1 MRRFTDEPLAAI
13 VQFVAEILARGEVA
27 ELVVADPDHGAGM
40 YAGEA
45 LGDSIHRPWRVWVE
59 LADRL
64 GARLGTPRPAD
75 GEVALRFEPL
85 ARERVPE
92 RGEGSETYGTASGF
106 ARIHK
111 LEDPGFVIDLREAL
125 ERAQL
130 PPAPRVLAVG
140 CNTGDELALIY
151 GAAGDAR
158 VTGVDHSE
166 SAIAEARERWPAA
179 TFLVADAM
187 QPLALGRFELVIA
200 LGMLQSGELD
210 DRALL
215 RRLVQDHLAPAGAV
229 ILGVPNCRYVDGEVS
244 FGARMR
250 NFSQPELGLVI
261 KDIAFYR
268 KYLQQHHRK
277 VFVTGRNYLFV
288 TAVAEVSAAA
298 TPTRM

>member
-1 MRRFTDEPLAAI
+1 MRRLTEEPLTAI
-13 VQFVAEILARGEVA
+13 AQFVAEVLARGEIA

-64 GARLGTPRPAD
+64 GARLLTPRAAD
-75 GEVALRFEPL
+75 GEVAIRFEPL
-85 ARERVPE
+85 ARDRIPA
-92 RGEGSETYGTASGF
+92 RGEGSEAYGTASGF

-111 LEDPGFVIDLREAL
+111 LEDPGFVVDLRDAL
-125 ERAQL
+125 DRAHL

-140 CNTGDELALIY
+140 CNTGDELELVY
-151 GAAGDAR
+151 AAAPDAR
-158 VTGVDHSE
+158 VTGIDHSE
-166 SAIAEARERWPAA
+166 TAIAAARARWPDA
-179 TFLVADAM
+179 TFHAADAM
-187 QPLALGRFELVIA
+187 QPLAMIDRFELVIA

-229 ILGVPNCRYVDGEVS
+229 ILGVPNCRYIDGEVS

-250 NFSQPELGLVI
+250 NFTQPELGLVI

-268 KYLQQHHRK
+268 KYLQQHHRR

-288 TAVAEVSAAA
+288 TGVAEVSS
-298 TPTRM
+298 P

>member
-1 MRRFTDEPLAAI
+1 MRRFTGEPLTAI
-13 VQFVAEILARGEVA
+13 VPFVAEILARGEVA
-27 ELVVADPDHGAGM
+27 EIVVADPDHGAGM

-64 GARLGTPRPAD
+64 GARLGTPRLAD

-85 ARERVPE
+85 ARDRVPE
-92 RGEGSETYGTASGF
+92 RGEGRETYGTASGF

-111 LEDPGFVIDLREAL
+111 LEDPGFILDLREAL
-125 ERAQL
+125 DRAEL
-130 PPAPRVLAVG
+130 PAAPRVLAVG
-140 CNTGDELALIY
+140 CNTGDELAIVY
-151 GAAGDAR
+151 AAAGDAR

-166 SAIAEARERWPAA
+166 SAIVEARTRWPAA
-179 TFLVADAM
+179 TFHVADVT
-187 QPLALGRFELVIA
+187 QPLGLGRFELVIA

-215 RRLVQDHLAPAGAV
+215 RRLVQDHLSPAGAV
-229 ILGVPNCRYVDGEVS
+229 ILGVPNCRYVDGEIS

-288 TAVAEVSAAA
+288 TAVAEVSAAL
-298 TPTRM
+298 PRM

>member
-1 MRRFTDEPLAAI
+1 MRRFIDEPLVTIIAYIADAI
-13 VQFVAEILARGEVA
+13 ARGEVA

-45 LGDSIHRPWRVWVE
+45 LGDSIHRPWRVWIE

-64 GARLGTPRPAD
+64 DARLLTPRPAD

-85 ARERVPE
+85 ARDRIPE
-92 RGEGSETYGTASGF
+92 RGEGSEAYGTGSGF

-111 LEDPGFVIDLREAL
+111 LEDPGFVLDLRDAL
-125 ERAQL
+125 ERARL

-140 CNTGDELALIY
+140 CNTGDELAPIY
-151 GAAGDAR
+151 AHAADAR
-158 VTGVDHSE
+158 ITGVDHSE
-166 SAIAEARERWPAA
+166 SAIAAARVRWPAA
-179 TFLVADAM
+179 TFLVADVA

-268 KYLQQHHRK
+268 KYLQQHHRQ

-288 TAVAEVSAAA
+288 TAVAEVSA
-298 TPTRM
+298 P

>member
-1 MRRFTDEPLAAI
+1 LCRFTDEPLTAI
-13 VQFVAEILARGEVA
+13 AEFVAEALARGEIA

-64 GARLGTPRPAD
+64 GARLLTPRAAD
-75 GEVALRFEPL
+75 GEVAIRFEPL
-85 ARERVPE
+85 SRDRVPQ
-92 RGEGSETYGTASGF
+92 RGEGSEAYGTASGF

-111 LEDPGFVIDLREAL
+111 LEDPGFVLDLRDAL
-125 ERAQL
+125 DRAHL

-140 CNTGDELALIY
+140 CNTGDELALVY
-151 GAAGDAR
+151 AAAPDAR
-158 VTGVDHSE
+158 VIGIDHSE
-166 SAIAEARERWPAA
+166 SAIAAARERWPAA
-179 TFLVADAM
+179 TFHVADAM
-187 QPLALGRFELVIA
+187 QPLSMISRFELVLA

-210 DRALL
+210 DRTLL

-229 ILGVPNCRYVDGEVS
+229 ILGVPNCRYLDGEVS

-250 NFSQPELGLVI
+250 NFTQPELGLVI

-268 KYLQQHHRK
+268 KYLQQHHRR

-288 TAVAEVSAAA
+288 TGVADVSA
-298 TPTRM
+298 P

>member
-1 MRRFTDEPLAAI
+1 LRRFTDEPLAAI
-13 VQFVAEILARGEVA
+13 TDYVADSLARGELA
-27 ELVVADPDHGAGM
+27 EVVVADPDHGAGM

-64 GARLGTPRPAD
+64 GARLLTPRSAD
-75 GEVALRFEPL
+75 GEVGIRFEPL
-85 ARERVPE
+85 ARDRVPA
-92 RGEGSETYGTASGF
+92 RGEGREAYGTASGF

-111 LEDPGFVIDLREAL
+111 LEDPGFVLDLRDAL
-125 ERAQL
+125 DRAHL

-140 CNTGDELALIY
+140 CNTGDELALVY
-151 GAAGDAR
+151 AAAPEAR
-158 VTGVDHSE
+158 VTGIDHSE
-166 SAIAEARERWPAA
+166 SAIAAARERWPAA
-179 TFLVADAM
+179 TFHAADAM
-187 QPLALGRFELVIA
+187 QPLAMIDRFELVVA

-250 NFSQPELGLVI
+250 NFTQPELGLVI

-268 KYLQQHHRK
+268 KYLQQHHRR

-288 TAVAEVSAAA
+288 TGVAEVSA
-298 TPTRM
+298 P

>member
-1 MRRFTDEPLAAI
+1 MRRFTGEPLTAI

-27 ELVVADPDHGAGM
+27 EVVVADPDHGAGM
-40 YAGEA
+40 YAGET

-64 GARLGTPRPAD
+64 GARLGTPRLAD
-75 GEVALRFEPL
+75 GEVTLRFEPL
-85 ARERVPE
+85 ARDRVPE
-92 RGEGSETYGTASGF
+92 RGEGRETYGTASGF

-111 LEDPGFVIDLREAL
+111 LEDPGFILDLREAL
-125 ERAQL
+125 DRAEL
-130 PPAPRVLAVG
+130 PAAPRVLAVG
-140 CNTGDELALIY
+140 CNTGDELAIVY
-151 GAAGDAR
+151 AAAGDAR
-158 VTGVDHSE
+158 VIGVDHSE
-166 SAIAEARERWPAA
+166 SAIAEARTRWPAA
-179 TFLVADAM
+179 TFQVADVT
-187 QPLALGRFELVIA
+187 QPLGLGRFELVIA
-200 LGMLQSGELD
+200 IGMLQSGELD

-215 RRLVQDHLAPAGAV
+215 RRLVQDHLSPTGAV
-229 ILGVPNCRYVDGEVS
+229 ILGVPNCRYVDGEIS

-288 TAVAEVSAAA
+288 TAVAEVSAAL
-298 TPTRM
+298 PRM

>member
-1 MRRFTDEPLAAI
+1 MRRFTDEPLTAI
-13 VQFVAEILARGEVA
+13 VQFVAEILARGEIA

-40 YAGEA
+40 YAGET

-64 GARLGTPRPAD
+64 GARLTTPRLAD

-85 ARERVPE
+85 ARDRVPE
-92 RGEGSETYGTASGF
+92 RGEGREAYGTASGF
-106 ARIHK
+106 SRIHK

-125 ERAQL
+125 DRAHL

-140 CNTGDELALIY
+140 CNTGDELAIVY
-151 GAAGDAR
+151 AAAGDAR

-166 SAIAEARERWPAA
+166 SAIAEARARWPAA
-179 TFLVADAM
+179 AFQVADAT
-187 QPLALGRFELVIA
+187 QPLGLGRFELVVA

-215 RRLVQDHLAPAGAV
+215 RRLVQDHLSPAGAV
-229 ILGVPNCRYVDGEVS
+229 ILGVPNCRYVDGEIS

-268 KYLQQHHRK
+268 KYLQQHHRR

-288 TAVAEVSAAA
+288 TAVAEVSA
-298 TPTRM
+298 P

>member
-1 MRRFTDEPLAAI
+1 MLRRFTDEPLFAI
-13 VQFVAEILARGEVA
+13 AQFVADVLARGELA
-27 ELVVADPDHGAGM
+27 ELIVADPDHGAGM
-40 YAGEA
+40 YAGEH

-64 GARLGTPRPAD
+64 GARLLTPRIAD

-85 ARERVPE
+85 ARDRVPA
-92 RGEGSETYGTASGF
+92 RGEGSEAYGTASGF

-111 LEDPGFVIDLREAL
+111 LEDPGFVLDLREAL
-125 ERAQL
+125 DRAHL

-140 CNTGDELALIY
+140 VNTGDELALVY
-151 GAAGDAR
+151 AAAPGAR

-166 SAIAEARERWPAA
+166 SAIAVAREHWPAA
-179 TFLVADAM
+179 TFHVADVAA
-187 QPLALGRFELVIA
+187 PLAAIGRFELVLAI
-200 LGMLQSGELD
+200 GMLQSGELD

-229 ILGVPNCRYVDGEVS
+229 IVGVPNCRYVDGEIS

-268 KYLQQHHRK
+268 KYLQQHHRR

-288 TAVAEVSAAA
+288 TAVAEVSA
-298 TPTRM
+298 P

>member
-1 MRRFTDEPLAAI
+1 LRRFTGEPLTAI

-27 ELVVADPDHGAGM
+27 EVVVADPDHGAGM
-40 YAGEA
+40 YAGET

-64 GARLGTPRPAD
+64 GARLGTPRLAD
-75 GEVALRFEPL
+75 GEVTLRFEPL
-85 ARERVPE
+85 ARDRVPE
-92 RGEGSETYGTASGF
+92 RGEGRETYGTASGF

-111 LEDPGFVIDLREAL
+111 LEDPGFILDLREAL
-125 ERAQL
+125 DRAEL
-130 PPAPRVLAVG
+130 PAAPRVLAVG
-140 CNTGDELALIY
+140 CNTGDELAIVY
-151 GAAGDAR
+151 AAAGDAR
-158 VTGVDHSE
+158 VIGVDHSE
-166 SAIAEARERWPAA
+166 SAIAEARTRWPAA
-179 TFLVADAM
+179 TFQVADVT
-187 QPLALGRFELVIA
+187 QPLGLGRFELVIA
-200 LGMLQSGELD
+200 IGMLQSGELD

-215 RRLVQDHLAPAGAV
+215 RRLVQDHLSPAGAV
-229 ILGVPNCRYVDGEVS
+229 ILGVPNCRYVDGEIS

-288 TAVAEVSAAA
+288 TAVAEVSAAL
-298 TPTRM
+298 PRM